1 MNIHTLANGATLL
14 HLSLHGF
21 KFSDGTECGG
31 QIKELVDK
39 FTLKKKF
46 EVLREIKGMK
56 VTKTSFVLDRQQ
68 EGELI
73 TLSSKVD
80 IVLVS
85 FQLLQAVYDTG
96 LRIPNVVAFNSTPE
110 TARSAPDQKV
120 VDVNNWSGIG

>member
-14 HLSLHGF
+14 HLSLHSF
-21 KFSDGTECGG
+21 KFSDGTETGG
-31 QIKELVDK
+31 QDKELVEK

-46 EVLREIKGMK
+46 EVLRDIKGMK

-68 EGELI
+68 ENELI